1 MKRAVGFIDE
11 VMVIIII
18 IIIAVMT
25 IIAIPFIWLFAQ
37 FKNLLDKIY

>member
-25 IIAIPFIWLFAQ
+25 IIAIPFIWLFTGI
-37 FKNLLDKIY
+37 KNLLDKIY